1 MKTSCWGNYSIILT
15 SLLLNYFSSLKKV
28 LKTGYPASIWGH
40 SSHVQRLFMFYP
52 TEIAELQARQIN
64 TVFQIFDTHLSRDI
78 DKTLSI
84 TLINALQAF
93 PLLRHKILTFA

>member
-1 MKTSCWGNYSIILT
+1 MKTRVKLIYENLMLGQLFNNTYKSVAQ
-15 SLLLNYFSSLKKV
+15 LLLKLEESAEDW
-28 LKTGYPASIWGH
+28 YPASIWGH
-40 SSHVQRLFMFYP
+40 SSHVHRLFMFYP

-84 TLINALQAF
+84 TLL
-93 PLLRHKILTFA
+93 